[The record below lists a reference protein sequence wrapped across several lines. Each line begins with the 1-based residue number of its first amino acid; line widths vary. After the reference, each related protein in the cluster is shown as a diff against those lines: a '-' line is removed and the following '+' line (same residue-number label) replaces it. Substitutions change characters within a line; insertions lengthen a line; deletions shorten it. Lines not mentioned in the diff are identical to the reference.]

1 MRMITTTTSPLS
13 GTELIDWEP
22 LIIWYL
28 VGKIVSVVVDKE
40 NSGSAQL
47 EIHGTKMPNTSTVA
61 ASSYDFI
68 QSCRSRNP
76 VY

>member
-1 MRMITTTTSPLS
+1 MMTTTMAPLS

-22 LIIWYL
+22 LIIIVSV

-47 EIHGTKMPNTSTVA
+47 EIHGTKTPNTSTVA

-76 VY
+76 AY